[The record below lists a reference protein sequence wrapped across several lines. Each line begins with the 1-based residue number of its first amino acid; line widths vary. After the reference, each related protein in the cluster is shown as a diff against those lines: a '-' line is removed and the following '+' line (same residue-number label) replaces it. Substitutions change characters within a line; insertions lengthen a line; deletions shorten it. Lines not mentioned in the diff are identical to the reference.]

1 MRIHAVKS
9 LATANIF
16 SLAVF
21 AFLLGFAIGEI
32 LIAHKLQSKPIAL
45 VKDVNEKVPV
55 VSIDGIID
63 GSLTGIINGNA
74 RVFLDGEQIK
84 ANASGSFA
92 VPADDLFINKISIRV
107 PDGMKFV
114 ASRKGKNYYLVSSS
128 AGEKIV
134 PSNRI
139 YFRNREEAEN
149 AGYVPSK

>member
-92 VPADDLFINKISIRV
+92 VTADDLFINKISIR
-107 PDGMKFV
+107 
-114 ASRKGKNYYLVSSS
+114 
-128 AGEKIV
+128 
-134 PSNRI
+134 
-139 YFRNREEAEN
+139 
-149 AGYVPSK
+149 